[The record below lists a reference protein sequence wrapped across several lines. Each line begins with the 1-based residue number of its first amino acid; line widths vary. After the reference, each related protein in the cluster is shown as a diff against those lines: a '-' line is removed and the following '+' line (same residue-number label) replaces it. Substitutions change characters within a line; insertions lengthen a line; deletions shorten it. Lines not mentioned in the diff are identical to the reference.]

1 VRGLIVRESTFWRKN
16 DNDAL
21 VAYLR
26 RVRNSPTL
34 RGLPRKFGLLVLFA
48 LSGSGLLLFAEGQ
61 DEKTAYVPEKPVRY
75 VDVAPANKFEYIS
88 NNDFTGRKYFPQP
101 MCGGVAVAD
110 FDGDGM
116 QDIFFTNGAK
126 LPELKKTDPSFYN
139 CLLKNRGDGKFEDV
153 TRKAGLQGEQMDFSF
168 GVAAGDYDND
178 GDTDLFICN
187 AGPNVLYRNN
197 QDGTFTDVTKG
208 SGLDTKPEELLSVVA
223 AWFDYNNDR
232 LPDLVVSQYTYW
244 NPGSDQA
251 CLMPDGSEFYCSP
264 QSVVSVPHTLYRNLG
279 NGKFEDV
286 SKSAGFTSALGK
298 GMGVGIA
305 DFNKDGLLDVFVAN
319 DTVQN
324 FLYLNLGEGRF
335 DEVSL
340 FYGVAYN
347 AEAARVSGMG
357 CDVKD
362 FNNDGWVDIFYN
374 NLQNQVHALFRNQ
387 DGEYFDYV
395 SPTTNISNLSRRFSG
410 WSNGFIDHDN
420 DGWKDIYSAN
430 GDVDYLGLNAAQ
442 HDTMLKNLDGTRFAN
457 VSETLGPDFMH
468 KGYQRGSAIADLND
482 DGFMDLVITSLNE
495 KPRILMNSADNGHH
509 WLTLDLVGRVSS
521 RDAVGASVKVVTES
535 GRVLHN
541 HVSTSVGFMST
552 SDKRVHFGLGE
563 EKNVKTIEIRWPS
576 GVVQELRDVKGDQ
589 VLKVEETKPSGN

>member
-1 VRGLIVRESTFWRKN
+1 VREPTFWRN
-16 DNDAL
+16 MDNERFWGRFQTVWSYPSKLGQPWAPG
-21 VAYLR
+21 V
-26 RVRNSPTL
+26 
-34 RGLPRKFGLLVLFA
+34 LLLFA
-48 LSGSGLLLFAEGQ
+48 LSGSGLLLHAEGQ
-61 DEKTAYVPEKPVRY
+61 GEKPAYVPEKPVRY
-75 VDVAPANKFEYIS
+75 VDVAPGSKFDYIS

-101 MCGGVAVAD
+101 MCGGVAVSD
-110 FDGDGM
+110 FDGDGR

-139 CLLKNRGDGKFEDV
+139 CLLRNKGKGQFEDV
-153 TRKAGLQGEQMDFSF
+153 TRKAGVLGEQMDFSF

-197 QDGTFTDVTKG
+197 QDGTFSDITKG

-223 AWFDYNNDR
+223 AWFDYDNDS

-244 NPGSDQA
+244 NPRSDQA
-251 CLMPDGSEFYCSP
+251 CLMPDGTEFYCSP

-279 NGKFEDV
+279 NGKFEDA

-305 DFNKDGLLDVFVAN
+305 DFNRDGLLDVFVAN
-319 DTVQN
+319 DTLQN

-347 AEAARVSGMG
+347 AEASRVSGMG
-357 CDVKD
+357 CDVSD

-374 NLQNQVHALFRNQ
+374 NLQNQIHALFRNQ

-395 SPTTNISNLSRRFSG
+395 SPTTNVSNLSRRFSG

-430 GDVDYLGLNAAQ
+430 GDVDYMGLNSAQ
-442 HDTMLKNLDGTRFAN
+442 HDTMLKNLDGTKFVS
-457 VSETLGPDFMH
+457 VSETLGPDFLR

-495 KPRILMNSADNGHH
+495 KPRILINSADNGNH
-509 WLTLDLVGRVSS
+509 WLTLDLVGRTSS
-521 RDAVGASVKVVTES
+521 RDAIGAFVKIVTES
-535 GRVLHN
+535 GRVLYN

-552 SDKRVHFGLGE
+552 SDKRVHFGLDE
-563 EKNVKTIEIRWPS
+563 EKRVKTIEIRWPS

-589 VLKVEETKPSGN
+589 ILKVEESEPSGS